1 MTKYNIAVLDK
12 EIQSCKTEI
21 IMMVTLIQR
30 IKEKMQITEATIT
43 HVKEYIAGLQKEID
57 GFAAEKES
65 LIYAIKSLR
74 TVSEMSEKECSAM
87 EYRYIYGWTIQK
99 ISEFMNVS
107 IQTIN
112 RYLRKGESAMR

>member
-1 MTKYNIAVLDK
+1 
-12 EIQSCKTEI
+12 
-21 IMMVTLIQR
+21 MV
-30 IKEKMQITEATIT
+30 EKGVT